1 MMYDHDIARQLYK
14 KLLAF
19 YPKKFKEQLGESMEQ
34 TFSDLYEER
43 QTEGGR
49 FSFMVWTFIETTVG
63 IIKEYILLIIQGDPM
78 KPSATNILIALGL
91 IAIGVGIAAA
101 GIYIG
106 ETDDAPGAALIGI
119 LLMIGAV
126 TLGMRTARRKT

>member
-1 MMYDHDIARQLYK
+1 
-14 KLLAF
+14 
-19 YPKKFKEQLGESMEQ
+19 
-34 TFSDLYEER
+34 
-43 QTEGGR
+43 
-49 FSFMVWTFIETTVG
+49 
-63 IIKEYILLIIQGDPM
+63 M
-78 KPSATNILIALGL
+78 KTSLTNVLMALGL

-126 TLGMRTARRKT
+126 VLGVRTARRKAR